1 LVASPA
7 VTCFLV
13 GGLMLEL
20 RPAPKPCRRG
30 AREGAQAMRERCG
43 GRKLGFLIFYRAGV
57 VDVVDRE
64 SKV

>member
-1 LVASPA
+1 
-7 VTCFLV
+7 
-13 GGLMLEL
+13 MLEL